1 MRLPKEK
8 SSCAHFADHKAKRRK
23 SNSALTAVFCSKA
36 QKLRLRQP
44 RSDSDGLYSAFFFF
58 LFYNDGAAFSV
69 AVIPTLRVSVCV
81 CVCVLD
87 SFYSL
92 PFQVAISALFFFS
105 PLHRCTHF
113 SSFLK
118 NKLKEPN
125 NEIGSC
131 NVVAVR
137 CPSPNK

>member
-1 MRLPKEK
+1 MQFSLDSCVLQQ
-8 SSCAHFADHKAKRRK
+8 SSET
-23 SNSALTAVFCSKA
+23 LTPAAS
-36 QKLRLRQP
+36 LRQ
-44 RSDSDGLYSAFFFF
+44 RWALLGIFF

-92 PFQVAISALFFFS
+92 PFQVAISALFFFFY